1 MTSAAIITD
10 FDGKG
15 EVKNDESFKNLFRFF
30 GYSLL
35 LIILYVFRV
44 RVL

>member
-15 EVKNDESFKNLFRFF
+15 EVKNDESFKNFFRF
-30 GYSLL
+30 SV
-35 LIILYVFRV
+35 IPCC
-44 RVL
+44 